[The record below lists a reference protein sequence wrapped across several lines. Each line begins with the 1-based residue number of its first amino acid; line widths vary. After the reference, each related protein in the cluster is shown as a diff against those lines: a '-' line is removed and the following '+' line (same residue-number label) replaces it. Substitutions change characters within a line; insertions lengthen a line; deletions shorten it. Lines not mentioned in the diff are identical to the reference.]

1 VGRFGFYQV
10 LSIKK
15 KRGECSKMIFKKSL
29 LTVFI
34 GILTLSILLSACS
47 SNKDSGTATPTG
59 STNPATDSGASSKP
73 VKISIWSG
81 YSEMDPWFK
90 KVVDEYKK
98 TNPNVTIEVTSF
110 PLRDYEKKV
119 AASLPSKSAADILT
133 LGKSL
138 ATRYIDGGF
147 LQPAPDKLG
156 QFVNSGIYPQLI
168 MDNTQAKDKTTY
180 AVPFMKSAS
189 AIYYNKDMLKAAG
202 LTAPPA
208 SMDQL
213 TEYAQK
219 LAKKDA
225 SGNLTQSG
233 MSLRLSGNGSGVGEK
248 FWNLLAQRGGSF
260 LKEVS
265 PGKYKANYN
274 SEEGYQTLKMYV
286 DMVHKFKT
294 DDAKLKHDTEAFQS
308 QLTAFYVR
316 ESNVVIDTKTKA
328 PNLNYGT
335 WPLVANVVDLQNYY
349 VSSQDKDK
357 AAAAW
362 DFIRFLTEPQN
373 QKDMVAM
380 TGWLTPR
387 TDLDMSD
394 LYKQYPQFEGFF
406 PAKQDLQV
414 YPPIAEFDE
423 ILTKFADHMA
433 NQGYT
438 DASFVDNPAKMK
450 AFLDSLAK
458 ETNDILKKAGDLAA

>member
-1 VGRFGFYQV
+1 MTSKKFLFSV
-10 LSIKK
+10 L
-15 KRGECSKMIFKKSL
+15 
-29 LTVFI
+29 I
-34 GILTLSILLSACS
+34 GIFTLSIILSGCS
-47 SNKDSGTATPTG
+47 SNKDSADTASTGTSA
-59 STNPATDSGASSKP
+59 ATDSGASSKP
-73 VKISIWSG
+73 VKISLWSG
-81 YSEMDPWFK
+81 YSEVDPWFQK
-90 KVVDEYKK
+90 MADEYKK
-98 TNPNVTIEVTSF
+98 THPNVTIEITSF

-133 LGKSL
+133 MGKSL
-138 ATRYIDGGF
+138 ATRYIDGGL
-147 LQPAPDKLG
+147 LQPAPDKLS
-156 QFVNSGIYPQLI
+156 QFVSSGVYPQLI
-168 MDNTQAKDKTTY
+168 IDNSKAKDKTY
-180 AVPFMKSAS
+180 AMPFMKSAS
-189 AIYYNKDMLKAAG
+189 AIFYNKDMMKEAG
-202 LTAPPA
+202 LTEPP
-208 SMDQL
+208 SGMDQL
-213 TEYAQK
+213 VEYAQK

-225 SGNLTQSG
+225 TGNLVRSG

-248 FWNLLAQRGGSF
+248 FWNLLAQRGGSV

-294 DDAKLKHDTEAFQS
+294 DDAKLKHDTEAFQGE
-308 QLTAFYVR
+308 LTAFYIR
-316 ESNVVIDTKTKA
+316 ESNVVIDTKQKA

-335 WPLVANVVDLQNYY
+335 APLAANVVDLENYY

-362 DFIRFLTEPQN
+362 DFISFLTEPQN

-406 PAKQDLQV
+406 PAKQDLQL
-414 YPPIAEFDE
+414 YTPIAEFDE
-423 ILTKFADHMA
+423 ILTKFADHLS
-433 NQGYT
+433 NQGFT
-438 DASFVDNPAKMK
+438 DASFVDNPDKMK
-450 AFLDSLAK
+450 AFLESMAK
-458 ETNDILKKAGDLAA
+458 ETNDILKKAGDFAE